1 MTPINELNRMAV
13 QGLLADADR
22 VLAVTDLEAVR
33 GDHEIV
39 DDAIANA
46 QRDYIDMA
54 RRRRRLMLAD
64 ADDARFQSA
73 MDHILADIHFFGKA
87 V

>member
-1 MTPINELNRMAV
+1 MTPIDDLNRMAV

-46 QRDYIDMA
+46 QQNYIDLV
-54 RRRRRLMLAD
+54 RRRRPLMLTEAD
-64 ADDARFQSA
+64 EARLQRA
-73 MDHILADIHFFGKA
+73 MDCIIARVRFFGK
-87 V
+87 VV